1 MALAQEK
8 CLACRR
14 DSPQVT
20 DQEIDELLPQIS
32 LWTLTETD
40 QIKRLERTFKFKA
53 FQDAM
58 AFSNAVAEIAEE
70 AGHHPRVITE
80 WGRVNIAWWTHKI
93 RGLHRNDFVMAAK
106 TDEIHSNRV
115 SGSII

>member
-14 DSPQVT
+14 DSPRVT

-32 LWTLTETD
+32 LWTLTEVD
-40 QIKRLERTFKFKA
+40 GIKRLERTFRLQG

-58 AFSNAVAEIAEE
+58 AFSNAVAGIAEQ
-70 AGHHPRVITE
+70 AGPHPRIITE
-80 WGRVNIAWWTHKI
+80 WGRVNVAWWTHKI
-93 RGLHRNDFVMAAK
+93 QGLHRNDFVMAAR
-106 TDEIHSNRV
+106 TDEIRSK
-115 SGSII
+115 IISQSDI